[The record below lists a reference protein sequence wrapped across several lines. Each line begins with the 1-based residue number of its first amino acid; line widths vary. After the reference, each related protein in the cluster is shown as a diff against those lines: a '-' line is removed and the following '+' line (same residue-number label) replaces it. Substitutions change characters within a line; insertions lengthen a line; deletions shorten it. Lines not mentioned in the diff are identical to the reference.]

1 MGKARRSGSAEGRQV
16 VLTQGDESYRAWYR
30 RAFRAFQAFLGI
42 SLALVLAFLLLSV
55 LLYAV
60 ERSDAAWLRQLRDGL
75 SRHLFAD
82 SEVTGSFLDTV
93 AGGYLTM
100 TSIIITMLLLVLQ
113 QTASNMGNLI
123 FDQFMDR
130 RRNKLYT
137 GLIVGTLVL
146 ALFVRGTVS
155 ESFNPVVGATLIL
168 VVSIVSIVLLLAF
181 LYSTIEQMRPETIIS
196 DIHASTLRARDK
208 QLSFVQRTRREPRA
222 SGGTVVELR
231 SEANGYLVAL
241 DIDRLA
247 GALADVGPEVELV
260 LVAAPGTYVSH
271 YDLLARVRAG
281 SAARA
286 REVAEAVG
294 RTFRFAIKRSIQ
306 QDPAYGLEQLEMLAW
321 TEVSSA
327 KQNPEVGVRAI
338 HALRDLLSRW
348 MMEEV
353 EVKDEEPLPVVYVDD
368 LMRGGLDVLESLGA
382 VALESQEHQVLAEVL
397 RTVNIL
403 FDRLTPDLRDR
414 AEELVLRLLGYLD
427 EQFLTRELDV
437 ALFQVANTMETLGEA
452 RTAEAIRDAREEQ
465 AAAFAFPADI
475 VGRAEEIAAGTAREP
490 GFRGE
495 DE

>member
-1 MGKARRSGSAEGRQV
+1 MGKAGRSGSGEVPQV
-16 VLTQGDESYRAWYR
+16 VMTRGDESYGAWYR
-30 RAFRAFQAFLGI
+30 QALHALRAFLGI
-42 SLALVLAFLLLSV
+42 SLALVLSFLLLGV

-60 ERSDAAWLRQLRDGL
+60 ERSNAAWLRPLSDAL

-113 QTASNMGNLI
+113 QTASSMGNLI
-123 FDQFMDR
+123 FDQFMAR
-130 RRNKLYT
+130 RRNKLYA

-146 ALFVRGTVS
+146 AILVRATVS
-155 ESFNPVVGATLIL
+155 ESFNPVVSATLVL
-168 VVSIVSIVLLLAF
+168 VVSVISIVLLLAF

-196 DIHASTLRARDK
+196 DIHASTLHAREK
-208 QLSFVQRTRREPRA
+208 QLSFVRRTRQEPRS
-222 SGGTVVELR
+222 SGKTVVELR

-247 GALADVGPEVELV
+247 ASLADVGPDVELV

-271 YDLLARVRAG
+271 YDLLARVRAE
-281 SAARA
+281 SASRA

-294 RTFRFAIKRSIQ
+294 GTFRFAVKRSME

-327 KQNPEVGVRAI
+327 KQNPEVGVRVI

-348 MMEEV
+348 MVQGV

-368 LMRGGLDVLESLGA
+368 LMRGGLDVLESLSA

-397 RTVNIL
+397 RAVNIL

-414 AEELVLRLLGYLD
+414 AEELVLRLLSYLD

-437 ALFQVANTMETLGEA
+437 ALFQVAHTMEMLGEVE
-452 RTAEAIRDAREEQ
+452 TAEAIRDAREEQ

-475 VGRAEEIAAGTAREP
+475 VRRAEDLATGAAREP